1 MKKYD
6 VNKDGRVDQKDATRV
21 QKYIAKLIL
30 QFKNCDVNGD
40 GEVNIED
47 YKVWRAQFDFADID
61 RNGKLDDADVTRIQE
76 AIAGL
81 RSKENSMDI
90 NQDGSIGMLDVCKLQ
105 QLLNATSDF
114 SKKLDILDNDIVTEA
129 DGLILSCVIE
139 ELKKAI
145 ETMDVNKDGK
155 VNMSDVVEIQQNF
168 D

>member
-1 MKKYD
+1 MKQYD

-21 QKYIAKLIL
+21 QKYIARLIL
-30 QFKNCDVNGD
+30 QFDECDVNGD

-81 RSKENSMDI
+81 ETKENHMDV

-105 QLLNATSDF
+105 QLLNSASDF
-114 SKKLDILDNDIVTEA
+114 SKKLDIINDDIITESDGIILKCIINTLRREIDN
-129 DGLILSCVIE
+129 
-139 ELKKAI
+139 
-145 ETMDVNKDGK
+145 MDVNNDGR
-155 VNMSDVVEIQQNF
+155 VNMRDVVDIQQNF